1 MIDPEVLSYSTVD
14 QFIETRSSIG
24 AEDAV
29 VTHFISGKGFQ
40 CGFESSRNDS
50 FLNPINLLQQSN
62 HECFTFSDSNEFV
75 ANSHESKLGF
85 IGFKF
90 HLKIRLHCAKCKHL
104 YTDVLGDCFRASDL
118 QTTESC
124 SIGGRQIKGKKVHK
138 MSELMVLDF
147 GAGIVPFSIAISG
160 SEHVINMCFLFNSL
174 KVYG

>member
-1 MIDPEVLSYSTVD
+1 MIDPEVLSYSTLD

-29 VTHFISGKGFQ
+29 VTHFISVKGFQ
-40 CGFESSRNDS
+40 CGFESSGDGS
-50 FLNPINLLQQSN
+50 CLNPIRLLQQSN
-62 HECFTFSDSNEFV
+62 HECFTFSDSNEFA

-90 HLKIRLHCAKCKHL
+90 HLKMRLHCAKCKHL
-104 YTDVLGDCFRASDL
+104 NTDFVGDCVRASDL

-124 SIGGRQIKGKKVHK
+124 SIDGRQIKGKKVYK
-138 MSELMVLDF
+138 MSELMVPDF
-147 GAGIVPFSIAISG
+147 GAGIVPFSIAISR